1 MWTVSF
7 WTQIGLELLDTLYMT
22 LTSTALA
29 YVLGLPLGVLL
40 TVTDKNGLRPAP
52 RLNAV
57 LNVVVN
63 LLRSVPFLLMMIVVA
78 PLSRL
83 IAGTTLGAN
92 ATIVALVCAAFPFV
106 SRVVEGSLREVDRGV
121 VEAAISMGAS
131 PWQIIRKVLLPEATP
146 SLITGAT
153 LALTTILGYSAMAGA
168 LGGGGLGALAIN
180 YGYYR
185 FNMEYMY
192 LPVIV
197 LVLVVQLFQFAGD
210 TLAARL
216 DRRR

>member
-7 WTQIGLELLDTLYMT
+7 WTQIGQELLETLYMT
-22 LTSTALA
+22 LASTLLA

-40 TVTDKNGLRPAP
+40 VTSDKNGLKPMP
-52 RLNAV
+52 RLNAF
-57 LNVVVN
+57 LNVAVN

-78 PLSRL
+78 PLSRF
-83 IAGTTLGAN
+83 ITGTTLGAN
-92 ATIVALVCAAFPFV
+92 ATIVSLVCAAFPFV
-106 SRVVEGSLREVDRGV
+106 SRVVEGSLREVDNGV

-131 PWQIIRKVLLPEATP
+131 PWQIIRKVLLPEALP

-192 LPVIV
+192 MPVIV
-197 LVLVVQLFQFAGD
+197 LVVVVQVFQFIGD
-210 TLAARL
+210 GLASRL